1 MKVGVALSTTP
12 GYSETFFR
20 YKIKGLQENGVEVN
34 LFCQNKNDDFTLCP
48 VVVSPRV
55 SRNPFLQLW
64 FFIKEFVLLLPY
76 LSRVI
81 RYVKLERSEGT
92 AWLQIFKKVYLNAH
106 LLKAKLDWL
115 HFGFATMALGSETV
129 AKAIGAKMAVSFR
142 GFDMTVYPV
151 KNPGCYQMLWRHID
165 KAHTISDS
173 LLKLAVKHGM
183 PENTP
188 FEKIT
193 PAIDVDLFQS
203 NSPNYSSLEKPVLIT
218 TARLHWIKGY
228 ESTLEALAIL
238 KEEGVDFM
246 YKIIGEGKE
255 YERIAFAAYQLGLKD
270 SVQFLGKL
278 PHAEVKRELEEA
290 SIYIQYSIQ
299 EGFCNAV
306 LEAQAMGKLCIVSN
320 AEGLTENV
328 LHGKTGWVVPKYSPY
343 LLAEQ
348 IKKVLLMADHEKSK
362 ITQNAVNRVR
372 EEFHVQKQQREFLE
386 FYGVT
391 TKSEDLPQSAQG
403 TSL

>member
-1 MKVGVALSTTP
+1 MRIGIILSQPP

-20 YKIKGLQENGVEVN
+20 SKIKGLQENGVEVC
-34 LFCQNKNDDFTLCP
+34 LFCQNNNNEFTLCP
-48 VVVSPRV
+48 VIVSPRV
-55 SRNPFLQLW
+55 SKNPFLQLW
-64 FFIKEFVLLLPY
+64 FFMKEFVLLLPY
-76 LSRVI
+76 VSTVI

-92 AWLQIFKKVYLNAH
+92 AWLQIFKKVYLNAQ

-165 KAHTISDS
+165 KAHTISDN

-203 NSPNYSSLEKPVLIT
+203 NLSNSTPKGNPVLIT
-218 TARLHWIKGY
+218 TGRLHWIKGY
-228 ESTLEALAIL
+228 VSTLEALAIL

-278 PHAEVKRELEEA
+278 PHAEVKQELEEA

-348 IKKVLLMADHEKSK
+348 IKKVLLMDVEEKAVISK
-362 ITQNAVNRVR
+362 NAVERVR
-372 EEFHVQKQQREFLE
+372 RKFNVEKQTKEFVG
-386 FYGVT
+386 FYG
-391 TKSEDLPQSAQG
+391 
-403 TSL
+403 